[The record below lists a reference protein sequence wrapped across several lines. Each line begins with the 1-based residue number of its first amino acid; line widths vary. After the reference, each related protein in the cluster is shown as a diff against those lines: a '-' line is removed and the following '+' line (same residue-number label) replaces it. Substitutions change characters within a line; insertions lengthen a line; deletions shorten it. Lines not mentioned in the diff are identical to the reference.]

1 MKFLRTKLFLGYFG
15 SLLILTA
22 FFYVVVHIFAIPN
35 STEYLFVILTILGGV
50 GFFAVFKIY
59 DLLNKLQEALNRE
72 QRFIA
77 DVAHELKTPL
87 ATLRTSLELAKVND
101 PIAEIDHL
109 SNTLKD
115 VLELAWSESTFRQSP
130 KIFNLSVLVEELL
143 EITTKMSLNK
153 KISISSEID
162 QDILIVGFREKL
174 ARAILNIIDNAIK
187 YSQDLGKVEISLEK
201 RNDQALIIIK
211 DNGIGISKKEIPH
224 IFDRFYRGSKTSK
237 VLGSGLG
244 LAIAS
249 SIITTH
255 QGSINIDSELGKGTT
270 VTIRLPIT

>member
-87 ATLRTSLELAKVND
+87 ATLRASLELAKVND

-130 KIFNLSVLVEELL
+130 KIFNLSVLMEELL

-187 YSQDLGKVEISLEK
+187 YSQDLGKVKISLEK

-224 IFDRFYRGSKTSK
+224 IFDRFYRGSKTAK

>member
-1 MKFLRTKLFLGYFG
+1 MKFLRAKLFLGYFG

-22 FFYVVVHIFAIPN
+22 FFYVVVHIFALPN

-87 ATLRTSLELAKVND
+87 ATLRASLELAKVND

-143 EITTKMSLNK
+143 EINTKMSLNK

-187 YSQDLGKVEISLEK
+187 YSQDLG
-201 RNDQALIIIK
+201 
-211 DNGIGISKKEIPH
+211 
-224 IFDRFYRGSKTSK
+224 
-237 VLGSGLG
+237 
-244 LAIAS
+244 
-249 SIITTH
+249 
-255 QGSINIDSELGKGTT
+255 
-270 VTIRLPIT
+270 

>member
-130 KIFNLSVLVEELL
+130 KIFNLSVLMEELL

-224 IFDRFYRGSKTSK
+224 IFDRFYRGSKTAK